1 MPTILR
7 NTIAVIIGLAVA
19 LGIISFGITVNESW
33 IPYNDYN
40 LFPYEHWNR
49 VINSAKFS
57 DKKEEFFASLLF
69 SCGLGAIFGGLI
81 TAAIVKRA
89 KKAYAALV
97 GFILFIIAYLDV
109 IFTPGHPTWY
119 EVSILPVLFF
129 FSWLGGLLT
138 DLITK
143 KLTPRKNQ

>member
-7 NTIAVIIGLAVA
+7 NTIAVIIGLAAA

-57 DKKEEFFASLLF
+57 DKKEEFFVPLLF
-69 SCGLGAIFGGLI
+69 PCELDAILDGLI
-81 TAAIVKRA
+81 TPAFVKRA
-89 KKAYAALV
+89 KKVYVALV
-97 GFILFIIAYLDV
+97 GF
-109 IFTPGHPTWY
+109 
-119 EVSILPVLFF
+119 
-129 FSWLGGLLT
+129 
-138 DLITK
+138 
-143 KLTPRKNQ
+143 